1 MSRGVEIVG
10 RRGQNF
16 FAVEVVRQLGIA
28 VGGIRRLHGH
38 STRFRA
44 KGLMDLLYLGDRDS
58 IIPLVYWY
66 R

>member
-1 MSRGVEIVG
+1 MG

-16 FAVEVVRQLGIA
+16 FAVEVVGQLGIA

-44 KGLMDLLYLGDRDS
+44 KGSMDLLYLGDRHYRDS
-58 IIPLVYWY
+58 IILLVYWY